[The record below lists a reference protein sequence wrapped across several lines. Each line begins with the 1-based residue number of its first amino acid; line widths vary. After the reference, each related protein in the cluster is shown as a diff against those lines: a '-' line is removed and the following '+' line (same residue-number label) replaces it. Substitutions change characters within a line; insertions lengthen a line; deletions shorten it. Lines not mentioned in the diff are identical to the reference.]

1 MKKVLFIVIAIL
13 LVGKMVSWIA
23 PKKAVTSITQSGVVL
38 YSASW
43 CGYCRSARELL
54 KREDIPFTEYDI
66 EASDHGEKIYRALG
80 GGGIPVLEIGK
91 KVVRGFDERT
101 ILAAVKDESIK

>member
-1 MKKVLFIVIAIL
+1 MKKFLIIVVVIL
-13 LVGKMVSWIA
+13 LVGKAISWMA

-38 YSASW
+38 YSATW

-54 KREDIPFTEYDI
+54 KREQIPFTEHDI
-66 EASDHGEKIYRALG
+66 ETSDHGKKIYRALG

-91 KVVRGFDERT
+91 KVVRGYSEQA